1 MNTKNEIIQKRIYS
15 TPQIERIQ
23 LDNEISL
30 VLQSE
35 SISPPFGPG
44 GFGQNLQAP
53 EHFNNDPFKN
63 YTA

>member
-1 MNTKNEIIQKRIYS
+1 MNTKNEIIQKRTYS

-30 VLQSE
+30 VLE
-35 SISPPFGPG
+35 STSPPSAPG
-44 GFGQNLQAP
+44 WGQNLQAP
-53 EHFNNDPFKN
+53 ENFNNDPFKN